1 MSKKKTKKFRAGI
14 KSPIK
19 SAPAVKINPAEEV
32 KDQDVIGLA
41 NELVETK
48 EETEHKEML
57 SRYAYVR
64 KDVRKLG
71 LTFSILILLFIGFY
85 VLNSQTSILV
95 NLGNWIYKI
104 GNFQI

>member
-19 SAPAVKINPAEEV
+19 STQAVEIDSTEV
-32 KDQDVIGLA
+32 KDQDVLELA
-41 NELVETK
+41 NELIETK

-57 SRYAYVR
+57 SRYAYVQ

-71 LTFSILILLFIGFY
+71 LTFSVLILLFIGFY
-85 VLNSQTSILV
+85 VLNSQTSILA

-104 GNFQI
+104 GSFQI

>member
-14 KSPIK
+14 KSP
-19 SAPAVKINPAEEV
+19 VKTTSSVGISDATDIQEG
-32 KDQDVIGLA
+32 DVIDLA
-41 NELVETK
+41 NELIETK
-48 EETEHKEML
+48 EEKEHNEML

-71 LTFSILILLFIGFY
+71 LTFSILVLLFIGFY
-85 VLNSQTSILV
+85 VLNSQTSILAD
-95 NLGNWIYKI
+95 LGNWLYKI